1 MALGHPEL
9 AIADL
14 ERANADDPDPARYFR
29 LAQTHQLAKN
39 GKQAST
45 LLKKATASGLRPEQL
60 HPVEQAALRKLMDE
74 LK

>member
-1 MALGHPEL
+1 MALGRPDQ

-14 ERANADDPDPARYFR
+14 EAANAEVFDPARYFR
-29 LAQTHQLAKN
+29 LAQAHQYAKN
-39 GKQAST
+39 GKEAST
-45 LLKKATASGLRPEQL
+45 LLKKATASGLKPEQL